1 MRFGTVDIIILALYF
16 AAMIAICLYVKKKAS
31 HNLNT
36 YFLGGRSMPWWML
49 GISNASAMWDI
60 AGTMWFIY
68 ILFTYGMKGVWLSW
82 LLPIFSQIFQAI
94 YLSRWLRRSN
104 ALTGAE
110 WITTR
115 FGKGRGGE
123 LSRLIIV
130 IFAIFSV
137 VCLISFDFHVI
148 GKFCAAVLPWG
159 YSPDV
164 YAVAIMAI
172 TAFYVVLGGMPGAVL
187 TGIAQFLL
195 MAVASL
201 AIGVIAMTSV
211 NPEMLK
217 TATPAG
223 WGDLFFSNRLDSD
236 WSKILPAMNEL
247 IASDGMS
254 SMFGLFFTV
263 MVIRGML
270 SSLAGPLPDF
280 DTQRILAAKSPRE
293 SGLMSAMVSV
303 ALLPRWALIG
313 GATALGLVF
322 MGPQF
327 KATGDS
333 IDLEPVLPY
342 VINNFVPAGLSGLI
356 LAGLLSAFMSTLSAT
371 INAGAAYL
379 ANDLYKRYI
388 NPRAGDERLL
398 AAGYLGSVIIL
409 LVGIGLGLS
418 LSSIDRIAQWIL
430 AGLVAGYTAANL
442 LKWYWW
448 RLSGYGYFTG
458 MVAGTAAALVM
469 PGLAPNLHPLYG
481 FPFILFISTLAC
493 VAGSLGT
500 EPEDAEVL
508 QRFYRQVRPWG
519 FWRPVL
525 ESVVKDDPSFEEN
538 RDFVRDAINCV
549 AGTIWQLTLVTIPL
563 YLVFGNMK
571 GLWISIAAFV
581 VLSLFLKKFWYDHL
595 VRESVE

>member
-1 MRFGTVDIIILALYF
+1 MHLGTVDILILALYF
-16 AAMIAICLYVKKKAS
+16 AATIAICLYVKKRAS
-31 HNLNT
+31 HNLDT
-36 YFLGGRSMPWWML
+36 YFLGGRSIPWWLL

-60 AGTMWFIY
+60 AGTMWLIY
-68 ILFTYGMKGVWLSW
+68 VLFTYGMKGVWLWW

-94 YLSRWLRRSN
+94 YLSRWLRR
-104 ALTGAE
+104 AHTLTGAE
-110 WITTR
+110 WITAR
-115 FGKGRGGE
+115 FGKGNGGE

-130 IFAIFSV
+130 FFATFSA
-137 VCLISFDFHVI
+137 VCAISFEFHVI

-159 YSPDV
+159 FSPDV
-164 YAVAIMAI
+164 YSVAVMAI

-187 TGIAQFLL
+187 TGFAQFLL
-195 MAVASL
+195 MAIASL
-201 AIGVIAMTSV
+201 TVGVIAMTSV
-211 NPEMLK
+211 DPVMLK

-223 WGDLFFSNRLDSD
+223 WGDLFFSNTINPD
-236 WSKILPAMNEL
+236 WSTILPAMNGL
-247 IASDGMS
+247 IAADGMS

-263 MVIRGML
+263 MVIRGIL
-270 SSLAGPLPDF
+270 SSLAGPVPDF
-280 DTQRILAAKSPRE
+280 DMQRILAAKSPRE
-293 SGLMSAMVSV
+293 SGLMSALVSV
-303 ALLPRWALIG
+303 ALLPRWLLIG

-327 KATGDS
+327 KSMGDR
-333 IDLEPVLPY
+333 IDFEPLLPH
-342 VINNFVPAGLSGLI
+342 VINNFIPAGLSGLV
-356 LAGLLSAFMSTLSAT
+356 LAGLLSAFMSTSSAT

-388 NPRAGDERLL
+388 DPRASDKRLL

-409 LVGIGLGLS
+409 LAGMGLGLS
-418 LSSIDRIAQWIL
+418 LSSIDQIAQWLL

-442 LKWYWW
+442 LKWHWW
-448 RLSGYGYFTG
+448 RLNGYGYFAG
-458 MVAGTAAALVM
+458 MVAGIAAALVV

-563 YLVFGNMK
+563 YLVFGNRK
-571 GLWISIAAFV
+571 GLWISIAVFV
-581 VLSLFLKKFWYDHL
+581 VLSVFLKKFWYDHK
-595 VRESVE
+595 